1 MVTPPVARSDSKD
14 GFTLNPPLI
23 NPMNVKRK
31 LLAASVTT
39 CLLCTQYSV
48 TGKTN
53 NVHLTSSGHSVQYSD
68 SIVVE
73 KKKTN
78 RKHRIRLYPDANQKV
93 LFFSANGNVKGNY
106 QLFLFDMEGQL
117 VRQASVKDNQV
128 TLISKIPAGTYLFEV
143 FTEDE
148 RLETGRVLV
157 SVSSNFFTSAEISKT
172 RN

>member
-1 MVTPPVARSDSKD
+1 
-14 GFTLNPPLI
+14 
-23 NPMNVKRK
+23 MNVKRK

-39 CLLCTQYSV
+39 CLLCAQYPV
-48 TGKTN
+48 TGKTKTLN
-53 NVHLTSSGHSVQYSD
+53 FCIPDNPVEFSD

-73 KKKTN
+73 KQKTN

-93 LFFSANGNVKGNY
+93 LFFSANGKIKGY
-106 QLFLFDMEGQL
+106 YELFLFDMEGNL
-117 VRQASVKDNQV
+117 IRQASVKDNQV

-148 RLETGRVLV
+148 RLESGRVMV
-157 SVSSNFFTSAEISKT
+157 SVRSDMFTSAGISKI